1 MKLVPILAS
10 LTVFAVSPA
19 FAAPPAQILVDMVDD
34 TDDADEQA
42 LEAKLGGIDLRLNSI
57 HAADERFFIADVD
70 PDRIGDYLAALDGDP
85 RVEHAEP
92 NYIFGLPEDERGAPY
107 TMRDGIERGPKA
119 PNDPKWDAQWSFRMI
134 GVPEAWQDAQGEGVV
149 VAVID
154 TGVAFED
161 HKKFKQVEDL
171 AGTGFVTG
179 YDFIKDT
186 EHPNDDHG
194 HGTHVAGTIAQTTN
208 NGIGVA
214 GIAPR
219 AKIMPLKVLSKQGYG
234 SAADIADAIRFAA
247 DEGAHVINM
256 SLGGGMRSFVMQSA
270 VAYARKKGVVVVCA
284 AGNTGRGKV
293 EFPAA
298 YAGAFAVS
306 SVGPTKELAYYSS
319 YGKQIAVSAP
329 GGDKRHGE
337 EGGILQNTITPQ
349 DPSNAKQYLSFQGT
363 SMAAPHVAGVAALVI
378 SAGVTDPDKV
388 ESLLKETAATVG
400 GAWNDR
406 YGHGIVNA
414 SNAVKAAKSAT
425 GGVGYYL
432 SALLAFAGFAFAQR
446 RRFAGLALP
455 GAVGALLATPIIN
468 LDLLAFG
475 PTFHLSALWASA
487 VPVLVATV
495 LLLGQK
501 KLRGLLIGLSIGWA
515 AYLAVTAV
523 FLPSDVVFIPG
534 VASVL
539 DRTWLVMNSALL
551 LGLAALTTRVTAN
564 ARRATASIRRV

>member
-1 MKLVPILAS
+1 MKLAPVVSALAVA
-10 LTVFAVSPA
+10 LATPA
-19 FAAPPAQILVDMVDD
+19 FASPPAQILVDMVDD
-34 TDDADEQA
+34 TDDADEAA
-42 LEAKLGGIDLRLNSI
+42 LEAKLDGLDLRLNSI

-70 PDRIGDYLAALDGDP
+70 PSRLQDYLDRLKGDP

-92 NYIFGLPEDERGAPY
+92 NFIYGLPENEMAQTFEMNAAP
-107 TMRDGIERGPKA
+107 TRGPKP
-119 PNDPKWDAQWSFRMI
+119 PNDPLWDKQWSFRMI
-134 GVPEAWQDAQGEGVV
+134 DVQSAWETTQGEGVV

-171 AGTGFVTG
+171 AGTQFVTG

-208 NGIGVA
+208 NGVGVA
-214 GIAPR
+214 GIAPK
-219 AKIMPLKVLSKQGYG
+219 AKIMPLKVLSKYGSG

-298 YAGAFAVS
+298 YPGSFAVS
-306 SVGPTKELAYYSS
+306 SVGPSKKKAYYSS

-329 GGDKRHGE
+329 GGDKQSHGE
-337 EGGILQNTITPQ
+337 EGGILQNTITP
-349 DPSNAKQYLSFQGT
+349 NAPGNPKQYLSFQGT

-378 SAGVTDPDKV
+378 GAGVTDPSKV
-388 ESLLKETAATVG
+388 EAILKDTATSVG
-400 GAWNDR
+400 GSWNNE

-414 SNAVKAAKSAT
+414 GAAVTAAKSAKS
-425 GGVGYYL
+425 GLWAYL
-432 SALLAFAGFAFAQR
+432 SGLLAFGAFFIGQR
-446 RRFAGLALP
+446 KKLAGLGLAGAA
-455 GAVGALLATPIIN
+455 GAVLATPMAN

-475 PTFHLSALWASA
+475 PTFHFSALWASA
-487 VPVLVATV
+487 VPMFVATV
-495 LLLGQK
+495 LLLGVK
-501 KLRGLLIGLSIGWA
+501 RLRGVLIGLSVGWA
-515 AYLAVTAV
+515 AYLGLSAICMPA
-523 FLPSDVVFIPG
+523 DVLFIPG

-539 DRTWLVMNSALL
+539 DRAWLLINA
-551 LGLAALTTRVTAN
+551 GALTMLALVTARV
-564 ARRATASIRRV
+564 RR